1 MGTGEDVGEAP
12 VWFRVWTRERSG
24 RGVRHERIYL
34 GPPVSKRDAG
44 IFQPN
49 VERSRSACYKFCEVM
64 FFFFGEEC
72 AAKFHGKYCAKSSS
86 KIV

>member
-1 MGTGEDVGEAP
+1 M
-12 VWFRVWTRERSG
+12 
-24 RGVRHERIYL
+24 RHERIYL

-64 FFFFGEEC
+64 FFFLARSVLQSSTGSIVQN
-72 AAKFHGKYCAKSSS
+72 HLVKSSS
-86 KIV
+86 SNSNKFQGTCVWEKVVKAMF